1 MKRINFF
8 ILSIAVLVVAIVSLR
23 NTVKIKNIEKQL
35 NNIVAMEQSN
45 YRNY

>member
-8 ILSIAVLVVAIVSLR
+8 ILSIVVLVVAIVSLR

-45 YRNY
+45 